1 MNLGHISSTSAPFVK
16 VDSSICF
23 FYLFVCFD
31 MNAMYCIL
39 KGFSLYSFGN
49 KFVFIVI
56 VIVINGFITQV
67 RCINPLF
74 ALKSRCRGSIVAAA
88 PGLSYRQLPA
98 ASAVTGLVV
107 QYLAVFNVVSNFC
120 HWCYCHFTIVQHVLC
135 YLAHVDFLMMP
146 DKTVKSNQSITSYH
160 KHINFLC
167 YIQQNWMKWYIFF
180 MCSEAFIAMCIN
192 FADYFITGTVSY
204 YRDMVT

>member
-23 FYLFVCFD
+23 FTCLSVLIWMPCTAFWRAFLCTTLAI
-31 MNAMYCIL
+31 NL
-39 KGFSLYSFGN
+39 FSLSLSLSSMG
-49 KFVFIVI
+49 
-56 VIVINGFITQV
+56 
-67 RCINPLF
+67 LS
-74 ALKSRCRGSIVAAA
+74 LKSVVLIAYLPWNRGAGAPSYRAA

-107 QYLAVFNVVSNFC
+107 RCLAVFNVVSNFC
-120 HWCYCHFTIVQHVLC
+120 NWCYCHFAIVQNVLC

-167 YIQQNWMKWYIFF
+167 YIQQNWMKWYISFHVQR
-180 MCSEAFIAMCIN
+180 
-192 FADYFITGTVSY
+192 GLHSY
-204 YRDMVT
+204 VY